1 MIGDIHISAGRRHD
15 SLVLA
20 NSRLEARLRLAQQG
34 LVTKHKAYADR
45 AYITS
50 DVIWAAHS
58 GNNLALWQ
66 LVENHVMK
74 RHRIGGEWGFGKM
87 VNISAYLAFEKD
99 LKVFLHSVSRYL
111 VVGALISSTH
121 TMLYGSIATTYWGVP
136 PPVLEQYFA

>member
-15 SLVLA
+15 SIVLA

-34 LVTKHKAYADR
+34 LTAQHKVYADR

-50 DVIWAAHS
+50 DMIWGAHS

-66 LVENHVMK
+66 KVENFVMK
-74 RHRIGGEWGFGKM
+74 RHRIGAEWGFGKM
-87 VNISAYLAFEKD
+87 VNISAFLAFEKD
-99 LKVFLHSVSRYL
+99 LKIFLQSVSRYL
-111 VVGALISSTH
+111 VVGSLIANTH
-121 TMLYGSIATTYWGVP
+121 TMLYGSIATTFWDVS